1 MVTEHLGQ
9 NIDSRCLSINK
20 ILDIEE
26 NIWSPTFGLKGKID
40 ATVQVVL
47 RGGQNDGATLTVPL
61 ELKTGKKSKVMSH
74 RAQTMLYTLLMTD
87 RYGKILALF
96 MFLSC
101 VVTNR
106 SHSCVLH
113 N

>member
-1 MVTEHLGQ
+1 MTEHLGQ
-9 NIDSRCLSINK
+9 NTDSRCLSINK

-47 RGGQNDGATLTVPL
+47 RGGRNDGATLTVPL

-87 RYGKILALF
+87 RYG
-96 MFLSC
+96 
-101 VVTNR
+101 
-106 SHSCVLH
+106 
-113 N
+113 